1 MSEIETRK
9 KLLSSRKDLLDIG
22 LRNNMVSFIASAKSL
37 MVVDERSDEVLK
49 LLYRQGKAMTFA
61 HMPEKRLRQIASAQG
76 ADDQAV
82 VAQDESTLELLH
94 ELEGVNWGADLGAD
108 SDPEDAAGSPRRH
121 ADTRLQTALSEERLF
136 LNLLKIHTEAE
147 TYLQEQGVNVLFL
160 ALGFL
165 HWYEADSADK
175 LRKAPLLLVPV
186 ELKRGGARDAF
197 HLSFTGDELIQNL
210 SLAARLKTDF
220 SLDLPRYAVDASA
233 DADELPP
240 LAAFFEAVQDTVSK
254 QLRWSVACDEIHLGF
269 FSFGKFLMFNDLDP
283 LVWPEGKKP
292 SQHPVLGRLLGN
304 GFADETAAVADG
316 VHLDSVIEPGELRFV
331 RDADSSQTLAI
342 LEARAG
348 RNLVIQGPP
357 GTGKSQTITN
367 IIAEFLGNGKTV
379 LFVAEKMAAL
389 EVVKRRLDESHLGD
403 AVLELHSHKAT
414 KQSVLKELGRTL
426 DQGKPLALD
435 GLVDLASLRDVR
447 NELNAYSSAVNAPV
461 GVSTVPFITALGN
474 FLKLSREHRDLPVW
488 PFATMAKW
496 SQAAQTRLREKV
508 LELARHLQA
517 MGPPAS
523 SAFWGSGRT
532 SFSPIEQAQAG
543 IALKQAIASLQRITA
558 AADQVAAHLGLVRPV
573 NLTDVDVLCRAAQRA
588 AQAPR
593 LQGLRLSTD
602 DWQSRR
608 DAIRALIEAGWVMS
622 QAKADH
628 GGTLIEQA
636 WEQDLLTE
644 RQHFASF
651 GDKWWRFMS
660 GKFRHSHARLQGLCK
675 TPVAKDNAQ
684 CLAMIDGVLE
694 FQRQKVIYD
703 QHAMLGEALFGAQ
716 WNHQRSD
723 WAVLG
728 RLGEWVFTLYDDLG
742 AGTLPAGIVD
752 FLSGHAD
759 ASGLGE
765 AIVPIRS
772 DVAALQQQLESLVK
786 QFQLELGLPS
796 SALLVLPLDELE
808 DLLQR
813 WLLELAKLYDL
824 VRFNQLQQ
832 ELTAAGLSLVVE
844 QATQWQHAAL
854 DLVHA
859 FDLGWYSGLVDQGYA
874 NAPSLLRF
882 DPVKQAHLLERFRRL
897 DQHSLGHAQAE
908 LAKAIWERKPGIN
921 QPGEMAVLRNELNKK
936 RRLIPI
942 RQLIDQAGRAIQQ
955 IKPVFMM
962 SPMSIANFL
971 PPGKVEFDVVIFDEA
986 SQVKAVDAF
995 GAVLRGRQVIVVG
1008 DTRQMPPTDFFG
1020 REIEVEDEDNVT
1032 SDIESILSMFRARGS
1047 QERYLS
1053 WHYRSR
1059 HESLIAVSNAEFY
1072 DRQLVIFP
1080 SSGTNHL
1087 ATGLRFRHQPESL
1100 YDRGRTRTNRGEAKA
1115 VAQAVMAHAADKPG
1129 MSLGVVAF
1137 SVAQRDLIQV
1147 EIELLR
1153 RGQPLANA
1161 FFTSAHP
1168 TEPFFVKN
1176 LENVQ
1181 GDERD
1186 VIFISIGY
1194 GRNES
1199 GRIAKEFGP
1208 VNRDGGERRLNVLI
1222 SRAKMAMEVFCN
1234 FRAEDLV
1241 LDGNASHGVRALK
1254 HFLRYAETRVLDAP
1268 PTKVQDEDT
1277 PFEMEVRR
1285 ALQDRGYQV
1294 EAQVGTAGYF
1304 LDMAVKDPDCQ
1315 GRYLLAIECDGA
1327 SYHSARSARDRDRLR
1342 QGVLEG
1348 LGWRFHRIWSTEWFR
1363 DPARQIERA
1372 AAAIEAAR
1380 LSIASDQPQALTI
1393 KPVSAPVII
1402 RELPE
1407 VEASTAAQAKAYRK
1421 ARLPSSEA
1429 SGFGLHEAPAA
1440 SLAILVKSV
1449 VDVESPVHESEV
1461 IKRLMSSFGV
1471 ARAGNRIVENVGVSI
1486 RHGHRAGLFHHA
1498 DGFVYAD
1505 RSRAAEVRNR
1515 SALEPPER
1523 KIEWVSPEELDAALV
1538 EVVRMGFSISR
1549 DAAVSGALD
1558 ALGFGRATA
1567 NIAGVMN
1574 ARVETLLVHRKL
1586 TRSDDKLVA
1595 TPAN

>member
-22 LRNNMVSFIASAKSL
+22 LRNNMVSFNASAKSL
-37 MVVDERSDEVLK
+37 QVVDERSDEVLK

-61 HMPEKRLRQIASAQG
+61 HMPEKRLRQIASAQS
-76 ADDQAV
+76 AEDQAV
-82 VAQDESTLELLH
+82 IAQDESTLELLH
-94 ELEGVNWGADLGAD
+94 QLEGVDWHADKG
-108 SDPEDAAGSPRRH
+108 SEDAPGSVLRH
-121 ADTRLQTALSEERLF
+121 TDSRLQTALSEERLF

-165 HWYEADSADK
+165 HWYEADAADK
-175 LRKAPLLLVPV
+175 MRKAPLLLVPV
-186 ELKRGGARDAF
+186 ELKRGGVADTFRLAY
-197 HLSFTGDELIQNL
+197 TGDELVQNL
-210 SLAARLKTDF
+210 SLSARLKTDF
-220 SLDLPRYAVDASA
+220 GLDLPRYAVDA
-233 DADELPP
+233 DADELPA
-240 LAAFFEAVQDTVSK
+240 LATFFSAVQEIIGK
-254 QLRWSVACDEIHLGF
+254 QARWKVARDEIHLGF

-292 SQHPVLGRLLGN
+292 SQHPVLGGLLGE
-304 GFADETAAVADG
+304 GFAHETATVADG

-426 DQGKPLALD
+426 EQGKPLAVD
-435 GLVDLASLRDVR
+435 GAVDLVSLRDVR
-447 NELNAYSSAVNAPV
+447 DELNAYSAAVNAPV
-461 GVSTVPFITALGN
+461 GVSTVAFITALGH
-474 FLKLSREHRDLPVW
+474 FLRLRREHRDLPVW
-488 PFATMAKW
+488 PFASMATW
-496 SQAAQTRLREKV
+496 TQSVQTRLREKV
-508 LELARHLQA
+508 QELARHIQA
-517 MGPPAS
+517 MGPPTGNP
-523 SAFWGSGRT
+523 FWGSRRT
-532 SFSPIEQAQAG
+532 SFSPVEQAQVRTVLSEAEVT
-543 IALKQAIASLQRITA
+543 LQRIFG
-558 AADQVAAHLGLVRPV
+558 AADKVAAHLRLDRPV
-573 NLTDVDVLCRAAQRA
+573 NLMDVDVLCRAAQRA

-593 LQGLRLSTD
+593 LKGLRLSTD

-608 DAIRALIEAGWVMS
+608 EAIRALIDAGQIMS
-622 QAKADH
+622 QVRAEHA
-628 GGTLIEQA
+628 TMLIEQA
-636 WEQDLLTE
+636 WDQNLLIE
-644 RQHFASF
+644 RQHLASI
-651 GDKWWRFMS
+651 GNKWWRALS
-660 GKFRHSHARLQGLCK
+660 SKYRQSRARLQGLCK
-675 TPVAKDNAQ
+675 ANLAKDNAP
-684 CLAMIDGVLE
+684 CLALIDGVLE
-694 FQRQKVIYD
+694 FQRQKPVYD
-703 QHAMLGEALFGAQ
+703 QHAMLGETLFGAQ
-716 WNHQRSD
+716 WNQQRSD
-723 WAVLG
+723 WEVL
-728 RLGEWVFTLYDDLG
+728 RSLSDWVFSLYDDLG

-752 FLSGHAD
+752 FLSGHSD

-765 AIVPIRS
+765 AIVPIRA
-772 DVAALQQQLESLVK
+772 DVADLQQRLQALGRQLEMDADLT
-786 QFQLELGLPS
+786 S
-796 SALLVLPLDELE
+796 SALPALPLRVLQAK
-808 DLLQR
+808 LQR
-813 WLLELAKLYDL
+813 WLLELPRLYEL

-832 ELTAAGLSLVVE
+832 ELTSAGLGLVVE
-844 QATQWQHAAL
+844 QATHWQHGPL
-854 DLVHA
+854 DLLHA
-859 FDLGWYSGLVDQGYA
+859 FDIAWYSGLVDQGYA
-874 NAPSLLRF
+874 TSPSLLRF
-882 DPVKQAHLLERFRRL
+882 DAVKQAHLLARFRLL
-897 DQHSLGHAQAE
+897 DQSSLGYAQTE
-908 LAKAIWERKPGIN
+908 LARAIWERKPGIN

-936 RRLIPI
+936 RRLMAI

-1020 REIEVEDEDNVT
+1020 RDVEVEDDDNVT

-1080 SSGTNHL
+1080 SSGANQL
-1087 ATGLRFRHQPESL
+1087 ATGLTFRHLPETL
-1100 YDRGRTRTNRGEAKA
+1100 YDRGRTRTNKGEAKA
-1115 VAQAVMAHAADKPG
+1115 VAQTVMAHAANKPG

-1153 RGQPLANA
+1153 RAQPQVNA
-1161 FFTSAHP
+1161 FFSTAHP

-1199 GRIAKEFGP
+1199 GRIAREFGP

-1234 FRAEDLV
+1234 FRSEELV
-1241 LDGNASHGVRALK
+1241 LDDHASRGVRALK
-1254 HFLRYAETRVLDAP
+1254 HFLRYAETRVLDVP
-1268 PTKVQDEDT
+1268 PAAGKSEDSS
-1277 PFEMEVRR
+1277 FEMEVRG
-1285 ALQDRGYQV
+1285 ALQDRGYQI

-1304 LDMAVKDPDCQ
+1304 LDMAVKDPSCP

-1327 SYHSARSARDRDRLR
+1327 GYHSARSARDRDRLR

-1363 DPARQIERA
+1363 DPVRQLERAVSAIESARQ
-1372 AAAIEAAR
+1372 
-1380 LSIASDQPQALTI
+1380 SIAADLPLMPQVRSVA
-1393 KPVSAPVII
+1393 APVIT
-1402 RELPE
+1402 RELPDA
-1407 VEASTAAQAKAYRK
+1407 EASATKAVPAMTYVK
-1421 ARLPSSEA
+1421 VQLPSSEA
-1429 SGFGLHEAPAA
+1429 LGVSLHEAPPANLAA
-1440 SLAILVKSV
+1440 LVKAV
-1449 VDVESPVHESEV
+1449 VAVESPVHETEV
-1461 IKRLMSSFGV
+1461 IKRLMMSYGV
-1471 ARAGNRIVENVGVSI
+1471 ARAGSRIVENVGAAI
-1486 RHGHRAGLFHHA
+1486 QHGHRAGMFHQA

-1505 RSRAAEVRNR
+1505 GLRVAQIRNR
-1515 SALEPPER
+1515 SELEPAER
-1523 KIEWVSPEELDAALV
+1523 KIEWVAPEELDAALV
-1538 EVVRMGFSISR
+1538 EVVRLGFSISQE
-1549 DAAVSGALD
+1549 AAVSGALD
-1558 ALGFGRATA
+1558 ALGFGRATV
-1567 NIAGVMN
+1567 NITGVMN
-1574 ARVETLLVHRKL
+1574 ARVASLVACGKL
-1586 TRSDDKLVA
+1586 TRSGDKLMV
-1595 TPAN
+1595 P